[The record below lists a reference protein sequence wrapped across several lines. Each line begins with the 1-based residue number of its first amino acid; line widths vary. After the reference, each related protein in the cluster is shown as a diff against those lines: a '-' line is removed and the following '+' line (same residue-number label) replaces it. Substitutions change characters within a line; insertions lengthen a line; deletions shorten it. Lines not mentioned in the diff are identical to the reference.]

1 VRRPDDAAAVTAML
15 NDQRETRASMAR
27 DRAFALFCD
36 RYAST
41 WCMGNHLFAYPK
53 WEMRVDRE
61 WESAANVLQSRG
73 YKL

>member
-1 VRRPDDAAAVTAML
+1 VTTPIASL
-15 NDQRETRASMAR
+15 VAETRASMAR

-53 WEMRVDRE
+53 WEMGRDFE
-61 WESAANVLQSRG
+61 YDAAMFYLQMRG
-73 YKL
+73 YRV

>member
-1 VRRPDDAAAVTAML
+1 MKRDLTTSPIASLVA
-15 NDQRETRASMAR
+15 ETRASMAR

-41 WCMGNHLFAYPK
+41 WVYGNHLFAYPK

-61 WESAANVLQSRG
+61 WESAVNVLQRNG
-73 YKL
+73 YKV

>member
-1 VRRPDDAAAVTAML
+1 MTPDRESPIASLVA
-15 NDQRETRASMAR
+15 ETRASMAR

-61 WESAANVLQSRG
+61 WESAANTLMREG
-73 YKL
+73 YKV